1 MKQMN
6 FQRQQFLLWNNKILS
21 KSCQKVCKFHVRER
35 KITKQREISNK
46 KTNRETV
53 LPVSYPK

>member
-6 FQRQQFLLWNNKILS
+6 FQRQQFLLWNNKIS

-46 KTNRETV
+46 ITNRETV